1 MADPSSTGKAIVP
14 FSSMTYSSRVDSE
27 DGMRCQIVLVYFV
40 LKLCKEKQLSM
51 NCFGNILTR
60 L

>member
-1 MADPSSTGKAIVP
+1 M
-14 FSSMTYSSRVDSE
+14 DSE

-51 NCFGNILTR
+51 NCFGNIITKL
-60 L
+60 